1 MILKTFPDCAT
12 VQKPA
17 VQVNFLSTVLVI
29 AVGAALSTWACATPT
44 RERAVGSASKAGG
57 SPVPLAASPAP
68 TAGSAAPETARSAA
82 TPATSADAPPAS
94 PTGAAYVGCGT
105 PIPHARLWDETTEGE
120 VLDAISAAKACAAE
134 HGRKLLLEFV
144 APWCED
150 CQEMAK
156 LDETPVVAQTLQGRF
171 ERVRINVGKW
181 DRHEALRKNFEV
193 HALAT
198 YVVIDP
204 KTSKQLAKTTLE
216 PITKKGQKLSAEQ
229 WATWL
234 SEH

>member
-1 MILKTFPDCAT
+1 MGC
-12 VQKPA
+12 
-17 VQVNFLSTVLVI
+17 LV
-29 AVGAALSTWACATPT
+29 ALSCATPT
-44 RERAVGSASKAGG
+44 KER
-57 SPVPLAASPAP
+57 P
-68 TAGSAAPETARSAA
+68 AGSAPSTVATSSPTPAASATPPAAAVESATPPVAASSAA
-82 TPATSADAPPAS
+82 AAAEAPPQA
-94 PTGAAYVGCGT
+94 PTGAAYVGCGE

-120 VLDAISAAKACAAE
+120 VLDAISAAKTCARE

-156 LDETPVVAQTLQGRF
+156 LDETPVVAQMLHDRF

-181 DRHEALRKNFEV
+181 DRHEALRKSFEV

-204 KTSKQLAKTTLE
+204 KTSQELAKTTLE

-229 WATWL
+229 WAKWL
-234 SEH
+234 GTH